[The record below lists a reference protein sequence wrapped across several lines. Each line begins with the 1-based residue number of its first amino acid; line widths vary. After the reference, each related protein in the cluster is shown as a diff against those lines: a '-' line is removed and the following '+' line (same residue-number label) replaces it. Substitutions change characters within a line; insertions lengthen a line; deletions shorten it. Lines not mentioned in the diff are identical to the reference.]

1 MILLEAKF
9 EVASTVWMNLKAYSH
24 WWQGQ
29 FVFLFDVATTAWT
42 LPYVAM
48 IPIFFC
54 FCYYHNWVQ
63 NPFPWW
69 QWITEKKVFLFRHCH
84 QCEQDFN
91 TDGLDEPC
99 GANQIARIRSSF
111 WWVPNLRGYSYCVT
125 PAESKQ
131 CLVNTLIDIYATHI
145 EIKSSSLSHHV
156 NTHPRHHCNKSC
168 DWDDISSKKSH
179 AYFWRFC
186 QEMNY

>member
-29 FVFLFDVATTAWT
+29 FVFYLMLQPQLEHYHMLPWYPFFLFLLLSQLGAE
-42 LPYVAM
+42 
-48 IPIFFC
+48 PI
-54 FCYYHNWVQ
+54 
-63 NPFPWW
+63 PWW
-69 QWITEKKVFLFRHCH
+69 QWITEKKVYLFRHCH

-168 DWDDISSKKSH
+168 NWDDISSKKSH
-179 AYFWRFC
+179 AYFWKFC
-186 QEMNY
+186 QEMKY